1 MNKVCIYILLF
12 STFLNAQNPKNQ
24 ISLNAD
30 DIIPALFSSN
40 VSAYNLSYRR
50 QIKESKHLRFGLKYF
65 QEAENELTLGI
76 KPGLDI
82 AFKTSKK
89 WIFYYGLDLA
99 LIYTDN
105 YQSER
110 TYYEAAIIP
119 FFRAEYVISESFS
132 ISTEPGLF
140 LKSLTIKD
148 NDNSPIDNSNSVI
161 SSGIGDLGII
171 NINFSF

>member
-99 LIYTDN
+99 LIYSDN
-105 YQSER
+105 YSQS
-110 TYYEAAIIP
+110 AHIMKQQLFP
-119 FFRAEYVISESFS
+119 FLELNMSLAKAFRFQQNQD
-132 ISTEPGLF
+132 F
-140 LKSLTIKD
+140 
-148 NDNSPIDNSNSVI
+148 
-161 SSGIGDLGII
+161 
-171 NINFSF
+171 F